1 MFARNKTT
9 TLLVLLIMLLPCAQT
24 ALAQDTHSTIPT
36 IEFDQEDGSH
46 FNSEVNISGSS
57 TVRLSSME
65 IRIWNISM
73 PDQWS
78 LIASNLY
85 LDSVVP
91 YTDTELNSTMWSWH
105 HTFDFED
112 VDCTC
117 YVELSLMEQTD
128 LVSFGIVVYV
138 GNNYH
143 RTVLQQ
149 SSYAT
154 SYETYSTQIFNTN
167 LLNLDYNLILPPS
180 FTETVASESNILPH
194 VRLCQVANGICL
206 DEYVSLS
213 IQEVVFE
220 NELQII
226 VDVDSNQVADGMYS
240 MQVQIQDQFLTFSN
254 NLTNYILID
263 QNAPTVRLNSV
274 DSVLE
279 SESIVVDIDIDDSYS
294 GSSYVTT
301 WTITEP
307 NGTQRTVSETE
318 LLVDNRLEFQALS
331 SGTYRVNALVRDLG
345 GHFVVVNQNI
355 SVENVP
361 PTAEVRYDGFLVT
374 DGSTVTITDSKS
386 WVFSANES
394 TDTEND
400 QAKLEYYWFVDGK
413 ALLSGQSYLSAFE
426 MEASGYSEIRVEV
439 VDDDGTSMNL
449 SFFVTQQNLESTSM
463 ESETTFISAVAV
475 LSVVSIAVVVFLYQ
489 RSKADNNSEFVKWT
503 ERGEES
509 KN

>member
-1 MFARNKTT
+1 
-9 TLLVLLIMLLPCAQT
+9 
-24 ALAQDTHSTIPT
+24 
-36 IEFDQEDGSH
+36 
-46 FNSEVNISGSS
+46 
-57 TVRLSSME
+57 
-65 IRIWNISM
+65 
-73 PDQWS
+73 
-78 LIASNLY
+78 
-85 LDSVVP
+85 
-91 YTDTELNSTMWSWH
+91 
-105 HTFDFED
+105 
-112 VDCTC
+112 
-117 YVELSLMEQTD
+117 
-128 LVSFGIVVYV
+128 
-138 GNNYH
+138 
-143 RTVLQQ
+143 
-149 SSYAT
+149 
-154 SYETYSTQIFNTN
+154 
-167 LLNLDYNLILPPS
+167 
-180 FTETVASESNILPH
+180 
-194 VRLCQVANGICL
+194 
-206 DEYVSLS
+206 
-213 IQEVVFE
+213 
-220 NELQII
+220 
-226 VDVDSNQVADGMYS
+226 MYS

-475 LSVVSIAVVVFLYQ
+475 LSVVSLLLLLFLYQ